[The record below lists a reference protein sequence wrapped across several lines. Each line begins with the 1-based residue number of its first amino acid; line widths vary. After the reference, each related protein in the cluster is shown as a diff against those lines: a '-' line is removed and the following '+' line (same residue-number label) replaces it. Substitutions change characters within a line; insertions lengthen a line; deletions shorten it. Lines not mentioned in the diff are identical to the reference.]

1 MVAQHKSNLEY
12 RSRHSSIDISSLPI
26 KLWAM
31 AVPVVELTSELTAPF
46 LPLVGVRPCPTSRL
60 FERLVAPMEFFDRL
74 VEQRPFRLPSLFSSF
89 AVLDMRVDTIEDG
102 TFILFG
108 AWHKFREALYAVVD
122 DLTSSSFN

>member
-1 MVAQHKSNLEY
+1 
-12 RSRHSSIDISSLPI
+12 
-26 KLWAM
+26 
-31 AVPVVELTSELTAPF
+31 
-46 LPLVGVRPCPTSRL
+46 
-60 FERLVAPMEFFDRL
+60 MEFL
-74 VEQRPFRLPSLFSSF
+74 YGLIQQGAFRIPSLFSSF